1 MTYYQ
6 IVYLFVYELEIISY
20 AFNHH
25 FFKICFIKQFLL
37 VFLYF
42 FLNVCFN
49 AVYGDIYVEKW
60 LNTQNGDLKKNNN
73 DDDKDNNTSYSS
85 VKHNNS
91 NSLEE
96 YLKGR
101 WSRSSNFD

>member
-1 MTYYQ
+1 MHLTT
-6 IVYLFVYELEIISY
+6 IFLKFVLLS
-20 AFNHH
+20 N
-25 FFKICFIKQFLL
+25 FFWCF
-37 VFLYF
+37 YF

-85 VKHNNS
+85 VKHNNI